1 MFPLLFLLVLLERK
15 YRVHV
20 SGLSCQDLYQ
30 LTKNREARPTLDGL
44 LALLSTHS
52 PAIILL
58 ESVPDLVCTWTRN
71 YDPLISKLEALGYI
85 AEVRKVVSLE
95 FGVCQRRNH
104 EYVIGYKIVQC
115 KPRQYTEDA
124 LKRCLDLALSF
135 RTQKHD
141 SNESTVKFD
150 GVPVS
155 ERLLKPNDKYLQ
167 NEFAR
172 RREQRNCADAKAEIA
187 YTKAGNNTCMSH

>member
-1 MFPLLFLLVLLERK
+1 MV
-15 YRVHV
+15 
-20 SGLSCQDLYQ
+20 
-30 LTKNREARPTLDGL
+30 
-44 LALLSTHS
+44 LLSTHS

-58 ESVPDLVCTWTRN
+58 ESVPDLACTWTPN

-104 EYVIGYKIVQC
+104 EYVIGYKIAQC

-135 RTQKHD
+135 RTTMHGFAG
-141 SNESTVKFD
+141 STVKFD

-167 NEFAR
+167 NEFALR
-172 RREQRNCADAKAEIA
+172 RDQRNCADAKAEQKEA
-187 YTKAGNNTCMSH
+187 DSWRERNRLTLERMGVSVSECVLPKEE